1 MADET
6 PAGAPPDDERSG
18 GENDAAKP
26 RSSRPQ
32 AIHERR
38 HTPQGR
44 REREGPRRRC
54 GREGRRSPARAPRKS
69 PPSTRPPARKRTRRT
84 AAKPAAGAPAR
95 RRGEGRDDRRG
106 GRARDG
112 RRGGRRRASRSRPP
126 VTAAA
131 TRRSGRARGARRRR
145 ESRPKTRPRRARPG
159 AVRRVLTSQRAPRL
173 RTGISTFLVVAAI
186 LGVLV
191 SALTLWAHRIVFDT
205 DAYVRV
211 VAPVAQDPEVRS
223 SVAEFVAAKAVQAVD
238 LNDRIESAL
247 PSSAKMAAP
256 ALTQALQ
263 QYLVDEIR
271 KLLATDT
278 AQRLWVDI
286 NRFAHQQLI
295 SALRDDNRFVTVGRT
310 DVKLNLLP
318 LVAVALQKLED
329 KIPQLLGKD
338 VTLPQIDP
346 ATAPDEIRTLLQ
358 DALGRK
364 LPAGFGTVTL
374 LHGDTGYQAKQ
385 ALRLFDDLMILVVIL
400 TVVLVAAALLVAV
413 HRWRTALW
421 LGLGALLA
429 FAGARVVEVR
439 LEQAAVDAIKTQGG
453 AAVARSVLTSAIASL
468 NGFLVWI
475 AVAGAIVAVAAF
487 LAGRPEWLQA
497 MGGGFARLFGVASD
511 LSTPDTRA
519 GRWMAEHLDLLRVA
533 GVAVAVVVLLFV
545 TGSVAGVI
553 AVVLALVVYELALTT
568 YGAGIPRELDEPG
581 DAEADGGDEE
591 APAA

>member
-1 MADET
+1 MMADER
-6 PAGAPPDDERSG
+6 PAGAPPDEERSG
-18 GENDAAKP
+18 QGDAAKP
-26 RSSRPQ
+26 RSSRP
-32 AIHERR
+32 RR
-38 HTPQGR
+38 
-44 REREGPRRRC
+44 
-54 GREGRRSPARAPRKS
+54 PASGGARRKS
-69 PPSTRPPARKRTRRT
+69 AQAKGGAQAKGAAGAAAAKGSGGTNAAQPASSPPRKRTRRT
-84 AAKPAAGAPAR
+84 AAKPAAGAVEA
-95 RRGEGRDDRRG
+95 EQTADE
-106 GRARDG
+106 AEQT
-112 RRGGRRRASRSRPP
+112 A
-126 VTAAA
+126 VTAALPA
-131 TRRSGRARGARRRR
+131 EPVPAAAAAEAAEPDAPAGDTAPAEDAAAPRGH
-145 ESRPKTRPRRARPG
+145 G
-159 AVRRVLTSQRAPRL
+159 AVRRALTSQRAPRL

-205 DAYVRV
+205 DSYVRV

-263 QYLVDEIR
+263 QYLAGEIR
-271 KLLATDT
+271 KLLATDA

-374 LHGDTGYQAKQ
+374 LRGDTGYQAKQ

-413 HRWRTALW
+413 RRWRTALW

-429 FAGARVVEVR
+429 FAGARAAEVR
-439 LEQAAVDAIKTQGG
+439 LEKAAVDAIKTQGG

-487 LAGRPEWLQA
+487 LAGRPEWLRA
-497 MGGGFARLFGVASD
+497 MGDGFAHLFGVASD

-519 GRWMAEHLDLLRVA
+519 GRWMAEHLDVLRVG

-553 AVVLALVVYELALTT
+553 AVVLALVVYELALTA
-568 YGAGIPRELDEPG
+568 YGAGIPRELDEPAAG
-581 DAEADGGDEE
+581 EAAEDEE
-591 APAA
+591 EPAA

>member
-6 PAGAPPDDERSG
+6 PAGATPDDQPSG
-18 GENDAAKP
+18 GGGSGAAKP
-26 RSSRPQ
+26 SSSGRKRSTDDARSKGGAQ
-32 AIHERR
+32 AK
-38 HTPQGR
+38 GS
-44 REREGPRRRC
+44 GKA
-54 GREGRRSPARAPRKS
+54 SAKPASSAP
-69 PPSTRPPARKRTRRT
+69 RKRTRPG
-84 AAKPAAGAPAR
+84 AAKPAS
-95 RRGEGRDDRRG
+95 
-106 GRARDG
+106 
-112 RRGGRRRASRSRPP
+112 ASDYEQTA
-126 VTAAA
+126 VTAATPGEA
-131 TRRSGRARGARRRR
+131 GPPTAPAESAAPPRS
-145 ESRPKTRPRRARPG
+145 PG
-159 AVRRVLTSQRAPRL
+159 AVRSALSSQRAPRL
-173 RTGISTFLVVAAI
+173 RTGISTFLVVTAI
-186 LGVLV
+186 LSVLV
-191 SALTLWAHRIVFDT
+191 SALALWAHRIVFDT
-205 DAYVRV
+205 NAYVRV
-211 VAPVAQDPEVRS
+211 VVPVAQDPQVRS
-223 SVAEFVAAKAVQAVD
+223 AVADFVAAKAVQAVD

-271 KLLATDT
+271 KLLTTGA

-295 SALRDDNRFVTVGRT
+295 SALRDQDKFVTVGHS

-318 LVAVALQKLED
+318 LVAVALQRLED

-346 ATAPDEIRTLLQ
+346 ATAPDDIRTLLQ

-374 LHGDTGYQAKQ
+374 LHGDSGYRAKQ
-385 ALRLFDDLMILVVIL
+385 TLRLFNDLVIVVVIL

-439 LEQAAVDAIKTQGG
+439 FEQAAVDAIRTQGG

-475 AVAGAIVAVAAF
+475 AVAGVIVAVAAL
-487 LAGRPEWLQA
+487 LAERPEWLQA
-497 MGGGFARLFGVASD
+497 MGSGFARLFGVASD

-533 GVAVAVVVLLFV
+533 GVPVAVVVLLFV
-545 TGSVAGVI
+545 TGSVAGVT
-553 AVVLALVVYELALTT
+553 AVVLALIAYELALIT
-568 YGAGIPRELDEPG
+568 YGAGSPRELDEP
-581 DAEADGGDEE
+581 ADGAAAGDEE
-591 APAA
+591 EPAA